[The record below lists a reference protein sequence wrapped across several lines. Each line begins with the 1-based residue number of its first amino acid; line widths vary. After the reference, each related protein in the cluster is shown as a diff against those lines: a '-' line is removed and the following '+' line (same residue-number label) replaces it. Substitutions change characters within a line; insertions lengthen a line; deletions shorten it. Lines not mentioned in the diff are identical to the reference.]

1 MENNTDRQF
10 PVIQTMKDKIRE
22 KTNKQ
27 KKVKKKCQQIQV
39 MKLKKIKMIDL
50 VMK

>member
-10 PVIQTMKDKIRE
+10 LAIQTMKDKIR
-22 KTNKQ
+22 KNNKQ
-27 KKVKKKCQQIQV
+27 KKVKKKCQQIWV
-39 MKLKKIKMIDL
+39 MKFKKIKMIDL

>member
-1 MENNTDRQF
+1 MENNIDRQF
-10 PVIQTMKDKIRE
+10 TAIRTMKDKIRE
-22 KTNKQ
+22 KNNKQ
-27 KKVKKKCQQIQV
+27 KKLKKKCQQIWV

>member
-22 KTNKQ
+22 KIINK
-27 KKVKKKCQQIQV
+27 K
-39 MKLKKIKMIDL
+39 KLKKMTTNLGNEIEKN
-50 VMK
+50 